1 MLQIKDA
8 INKTAESILSKRRG
22 KRKETWISPETWK
35 LIDESR
41 EFKARKVQ
49 MLIEDRSAEDN
60 KTEYKAKDTVN
71 MTDRSDLM
79 TELQQQNKQQM

>member
-1 MLQIKDA
+1 
-8 INKTAESILSKRRG
+8 
-22 KRKETWISPETWK
+22 
-35 LIDESR
+35 
-41 EFKARKVQ
+41 